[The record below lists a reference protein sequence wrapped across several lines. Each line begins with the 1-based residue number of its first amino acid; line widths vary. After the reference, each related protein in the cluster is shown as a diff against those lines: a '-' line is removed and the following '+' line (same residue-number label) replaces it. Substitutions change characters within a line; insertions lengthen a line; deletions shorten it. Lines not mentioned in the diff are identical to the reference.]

1 MTQTIPRMWLH
12 TLETYPKDDFMLT
25 KQAGTFVPLST
36 AEFGRRV
43 RLFALG
49 LRELGIGYGDKVIIL
64 SENRPEWI
72 MTDLAAHFLGSI
84 TVPIYTTLVP
94 EQIKYIIQDSD
105 AKVVVCSNQELW
117 NKVETLRP
125 ELPLVKYYIRF
136 DDEVPEGVMTQAE
149 ICARGE
155 VIDREDP
162 ALFPAL
168 ADWAKPDDTATI
180 IYTSGTTGQPKG
192 VMLTHANLLSNAE
205 SVLSVVD
212 VNQTD
217 TVLSFLPLSHI
228 LERWATY
235 CYLYVGASIGYAE
248 SIEALSENM
257 LEVRPT
263 VMVTVPRLLEKIY
276 ARVLDNV
283 LSGSPLKQKIF
294 HWAVRIGR
302 AGAQYQIKNSPLP
315 AKLKLQRRLAHRLV
329 FAKIYARTGGRLR
342 FFVSGGA
349 PLAKEIGEFFHAL
362 GMVTLEG
369 YGLTETSPVISCNR
383 LEEIRY
389 GSVGKPVPGVE
400 VKIAPDGEILARG
413 PNVMK
418 GYYKLEVA
426 TRDAFEGDWFKTGDV
441 GLIDDDGFLVITD
454 RKKDLIVTSGGK
466 NVAPQPIE
474 NVLKSTRFV
483 LNVVVVGD
491 RRNFIS
497 ALIVPD
503 FDRLEAYARE
513 QDISFANRT
522 ELVADDRIRRFMQ
535 EEVDRAGANLAR
547 YEQIK
552 KIVLLDR
559 DFELEEGEV
568 TPSLK
573 VRRHMIEKKYRA
585 QIDAL
590 YKD

>member
-1 MTQTIPRMWLH
+1 MIPTTPRMWLH
-12 TLETYPKDDFMLT
+12 TLAAYPKDDFMLT
-25 KQAGTFVPLST
+25 KQAGAYVSLST
-36 AEFGRRV
+36 AEFGQRV

-49 LRELGIGYGDKVIIL
+49 LHELGIGPGDKVVIL
-64 SENRPEWI
+64 SENRPEWV
-72 MTDLAAHFLGSI
+72 MTDLAVHFLGGI
-84 TVPIYTTLVP
+84 TVPVYTTLVP

-105 AKVVVCSNQELW
+105 AKVVVCSNRELW
-117 NKVETLRP
+117 SRIETLLP
-125 ELPLVKYYIRF
+125 ALPLVKHTIRF
-136 DDEVPEGVMTQAE
+136 DDGAPEGVLTQAE
-149 ICARGE
+149 IRARGE
-155 VIDREDP
+155 RIDRENP

-168 ADWAKPDDTATI
+168 ADWVQPNDVATI

-192 VMLTHANLLSNAE
+192 VMLTHANLLSNVE
-205 SVLSVVD
+205 SALSVVD

-235 CYLYVGASIGYAE
+235 CYLYVGATIGYAE

-263 VMVTVPRLLEKIY
+263 IMVTVPRLLEKIY
-276 ARVLDNV
+276 ARVLDSV
-283 LSGSPLKQKIF
+283 LSGSRLKQKIF
-294 HWAVRIGR
+294 YWAVNVGR
-302 AGAQYQIKNSPLP
+302 AFMQCQIRNMPVP
-315 AKLKLQRRLAHRLV
+315 ARLSLKRRLAHWLV
-329 FAKIYARTGGRLR
+329 YAKIVARTGGRLR

-362 GMVTLEG
+362 GLVTLEG

-389 GSVGKPVPGVE
+389 GSVGKPIPGVE
-400 VKIAPDGEILARG
+400 VRIAPDGEILARG

-418 GYYKLEVA
+418 GYYKLSVA
-426 TRDAFEGDWFKTGDV
+426 TREAFDGDWFKTGDV
-441 GLIDDDGFLVITD
+441 GFLDEEGFLVITD
-454 RKKDLIVTSGGK
+454 RKKDIIVTSGGK

-474 NVLKSTRFV
+474 NILKSTRYI
-483 LNVVVVGD
+483 LNAVAVGD

-503 FDRLEAYARE
+503 FDKLEAYAHAQNIPFTSR
-513 QDISFANRT
+513 A
-522 ELVADDRIRRFMQ
+522 ELVADDGIRRFMQ
-535 EEVDRAGANLAR
+535 EEVDRAGAHLAR

-552 KIVLLDR
+552 KIVLMDR

-573 VRRHMIEKKYRA
+573 VRRHMVEKKYRA
-585 QIDAL
+585 FIDAL